1 MTIDKNTA
9 RYEFVSAEENAILWS
24 NIKVG
29 SGLR

>member
-9 RYEFVSAEENAILWS
+9 RYDFVSAEENEILWS

-29 SGLR
+29 IGLR